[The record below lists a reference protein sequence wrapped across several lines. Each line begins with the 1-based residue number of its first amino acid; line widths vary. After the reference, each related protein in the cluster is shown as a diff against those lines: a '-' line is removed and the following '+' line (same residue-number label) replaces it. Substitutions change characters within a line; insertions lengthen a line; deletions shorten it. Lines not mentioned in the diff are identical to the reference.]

1 MHPKKY
7 SKSDRFIFELDKT
20 FESII
25 IHAAIIFKV
34 KPFYINNIN
43 IKFNVKKLRYQK
55 YNCAA

>member
-20 FESII
+20 FGSII
-25 IHAAIIFKV
+25 IFAEIIFKV

-55 YNCAA
+55 